1 RPTLSALTGAAA
13 PPDAKAFDGL
23 DIMPLLLGEPTPAL
37 TQRTLLFQRNRYAP
51 VSNCNAAVREGRWKL
66 YWPGDEGSL
75 KKDSGRDNP
84 SYLRGVVQPH
94 WEMPLDRQLD
104 APTTSTQPSPRLY
117 DLDTDP
123 AEKHDLAAKH
133 PEIVQS
139 LTQKQDAWFAQMN
152 REWQQSRAS
161 ILEHDRAYWKGRA
174 MPNPAALFKDYW
186 QWKSAPQGTDPET
199 ASPLQVFRGFWND
212 GEDDQ

>member
-1 RPTLSALTGAAA
+1 MN
-13 PPDAKAFDGL
+13 
-23 DIMPLLLGEPTPAL
+23 IIPLLMGEASPELAG
-37 TQRTLLFQRNRYAP
+37 RTLLFQRNRYAP
-51 VSNCNAAVREGRWKL
+51 VAHCNAAIREGRWKL

-75 KKDSGRDNP
+75 RKDSARDNP
-84 SYLRGVVQPH
+84 SYVRGLTQTH

-104 APTTSTQPSPRLY
+104 PPTTSPQPAPRLY

-139 LTQKQDAWFAQMN
+139 LANKHETWFAEIIPQ
-152 REWQQSRAS
+152 WQQSRAS

-174 MPNPAALFKDYW
+174 TPDPAALFRDFW
-186 QWKSAPQGTDPET
+186 QWKYAPQGTDPET
-199 ASPLQVFRGFWND
+199 ASPLRVFRGFWND
-212 GEDDQ
+212 GEDKK